1 MSNDQF
7 RQAEDQYFLLKG
19 QLETGRITREQFDA
33 ALKELMIQD
42 AQGRYW
48 MIGADSGK
56 WYVHDGSAWVE
67 ASPPSPP
74 RPPPPRRRG
83 GGGVGG

>member
-1 MSNDQF
+1 MKETAVSNDQF

-42 AQGRYW
+42 AQGR
-48 MIGADSGK
+48 
-56 WYVHDGSAWVE
+56 
-67 ASPPSPP
+67 
-74 RPPPPRRRG
+74 
-83 GGGVGG
+83 